1 MDRININ
8 DLVESNIHTGNTIDC
23 PILVEDTKN
32 KVTLMVRPIPLDCG
46 GTIDW
51 SCIIGYKVYI
61 CNGEP
66 EKFDY
71 ENFIGRMQ
79 FMNKR
84 SLRKLYTK
92 TLPLVIYN
100 NPYGDE
106 TDMLKK
112 RVNPNSKN
120 FSGNLNGYY
129 TFTWSA
135 CGGATFCLH
144 HYENGTYE
152 LNTSENPDDCWD
164 WSEIENFKVEV

>member
-1 MDRININ
+1 MKTIRIENLTKC
-8 DLVESNIHTGNTIDC
+8 DYKSGNTIDET
-23 PILVEDTKN
+23 ILVYDKKN
-32 KVTLMVRPIPLDCG
+32 NFTFFVRPIPLDCG
-46 GTIDW
+46 GTIDNT
-51 SCIIGYKVYI
+51 CIVGYDVYEYKG
-61 CNGEP
+61 GEHWW
-66 EKFDY
+66 
-71 ENFIGRMQ
+71 ENKFIGNMS
-79 FMNKR
+79 FMNPQT
-84 SLRKLYTK
+84 LRRLYTK
-92 TLPLVIYN
+92 TLPLVVYN

-106 TDMLKK
+106 TDMLRK

-164 WSEIENFKVEV
+164 WSEIENFKVEC

>member
-1 MDRININ
+1 MKTINIEN
-8 DLVESNIHTGNTIDC
+8 LTKCDYKSGNTIDET
-23 PILVEDTKN
+23 ILVYDKKN
-32 KVTLMVRPIPLDCG
+32 NFTFFVRPIPLDCG

-51 SCIIGYKVYI
+51 TCIVKYEVYEYKG
-61 CNGEP
+61 GE
-66 EKFDY
+66 Y
-71 ENFIGRMQ
+71 WWENKFIGSMS
-79 FMNKR
+79 FMNPQT
-84 SLRKLYTK
+84 LRRLYTK
-92 TLPLVIYN
+92 TLPLVVYN

-106 TDMLKK
+106 TDMLRK

-152 LNTSENPDDCWD
+152 LNTSENPDDCLD
-164 WSEIENFKVEV
+164 WSGIENFKVE